1 MANLEEIR
9 TFRLKDG
16 KLPDEIGTP
25 NAYKAEEF
33 KWIPFLGNNPKG
45 EKAQKYK
52 GLFAFAHKEAGQTKI
67 DCSATRVN
75 GVLELT
81 ISGDERTAGYF
92 GVAAHRFAEAIF
104 DTTQRSIKGSTE
116 EKLESEVEQL
126 KRELIRAKENEEG
139 MKNKLNKFKEML
151 E

>member
-9 TFRLKDG
+9 TFRLKNG
-16 KLPDEIGTP
+16 QLPDEIGTP
-25 NAYKAEEF
+25 TSYVAEEF
-33 KWIPFLGNNPKG
+33 KWIPFLGNNPTG

-52 GLFAFAHKEAGQTKI
+52 GLFSFSHKEAGQTKI
-67 DCSATRVN
+67 DCNATRVN

-139 MKNKLNKFKEML
+139 MKEKLNKFKEML

>member
-9 TFRLKDG
+9 TFRLKNG
-16 KLPDEIGTP
+16 QLPDEIGTP
-25 NAYKAEEF
+25 TGYKAEEF
-33 KWIPFLGNNPKG
+33 KWIPFLGNNPTG

-52 GLFAFAHKEAGQTKI
+52 GLFSFSHKEAGQTKI
-67 DCSATRVN
+67 DCNATRVN

-116 EKLESEVEQL
+116 EILESEVESL
-126 KRELIRAKENEEG
+126 KRELSRAHDDKQELED
-139 MKNKLNKFKEML
+139 KLNNFRKML

>member
-1 MANLEEIR
+1 MANLQEERI
-9 TFRLKDG
+9 FRVKRGL
-16 KLPDEIGTP
+16 LPDEIGTP
-25 NAYKAEEF
+25 TGYKAEEF

-52 GLFAFAHKEAGQTKI
+52 GMFSFAHEDAGQTSINCK
-67 DCSATRVN
+67 ATRVN

-81 ISGDERTAGYF
+81 VSGDERTAEYF
-92 GVAAHRFAEAIF
+92 GIAAHRFAEAIF

-116 EKLESEVEQL
+116 EILESEVESL
-126 KRELIRAKENEEG
+126 KRELSRAHDDKQELED
-139 MKNKLNKFKEML
+139 KLNNFRKML

>member
-1 MANLEEIR
+1 MANLEEIKR
-9 TFRLKDG
+9 FRVKEG

-25 NAYKAEEF
+25 IAYKAEEF
-33 KWIPFLGNNPKG
+33 KWIPFLGENPSG
-45 EKAQKYK
+45 DRPQKYS
-52 GLFAFAHKEAGQTKI
+52 GMFAFAHSEAGQTNINCK
-67 DCSATRVN
+67 AKRVN

-81 ISGDERTAGYF
+81 VSGDERTAGYF

-116 EKLESEVEQL
+116 EILESEVEQL
-126 KRELIRAKENEEG
+126 KRELSRAHEDKQDLED
-139 MKNKLNKFKEML
+139 KLNNFRKML

>member
-9 TFRLKDG
+9 TFRLKNG
-16 KLPDEIGTP
+16 QLPDEIGTP
-25 NAYKAEEF
+25 TGYKAEEF
-33 KWIPFLGNNPKG
+33 KWIPFLGNNPTG

-52 GLFAFAHKEAGQTKI
+52 GMFSFSHSETGMTKI

-116 EKLESEVEQL
+116 EILESEVEQL
-126 KRELIRAKENEEG
+126 KRELSRAHDDKVELED
-139 MKNKLNKFKEML
+139 KLNNFRKIL

>member
-9 TFRLKDG
+9 TFRLKNG
-16 KLPDEIGTP
+16 QLPDEIGTP
-25 NAYKAEEF
+25 TSYVAEEF
-33 KWIPFLGNNPKG
+33 KWIPFLGNNPTG

-52 GLFAFAHKEAGQTKI
+52 GLFSFSHKEAGQTKI

-116 EKLESEVEQL
+116 EILESEVEQL
-126 KRELIRAKENEEG
+126 KRELSRAHEDKQDLED
-139 MKNKLNKFKEML
+139 KLNNFRKML

>member
-9 TFRLKDG
+9 TFRLKNG
-16 KLPDEIGTP
+16 QLPDEIGTP
-25 NAYKAEEF
+25 NGYKAEEF
-33 KWIPFLGNNPKG
+33 KWIPFLGNNPTG

-52 GLFAFAHKEAGQTKI
+52 GMFAFSHSEAGMTKI

-75 GVLELT
+75 GVLEVT

-116 EKLESEVEQL
+116 EILESEVESL
-126 KRELIRAKENEEG
+126 KRELSRAHDDKQELED
-139 MKNKLNKFKEML
+139 KLNNFRKML

>member
-9 TFRLKDG
+9 TFRLKNG
-16 KLPDEIGTP
+16 QLPDEIGTP

-33 KWIPFLGNNPKG
+33 KWIPFLGNNPTG

-52 GLFAFAHKEAGQTKI
+52 GLFSFSHKEAGQTKI
-67 DCSATRVN
+67 DCNATRVN

-92 GVAAHRFAEAIF
+92 GVAAYRFAEVIF

-126 KRELIRAKENEEG
+126 KRELVRAKENEDG
-139 MKNKLNKFKEML
+139 MKEKLNKFKEML

>member
-9 TFRLKDG
+9 TFRLNNG
-16 KLPDEIGTP
+16 QLPDEIGTP
-25 NAYKAEEF
+25 TGYKAEEF
-33 KWIPFLGNNPKG
+33 KWIPFLGNNPTG

-52 GLFAFAHKEAGQTKI
+52 GMFAFSHSDAGMTKI

-75 GVLELT
+75 GVLEVT

-104 DTTQRSIKGSTE
+104 DKTQRSIKGTTE
-116 EKLESEVEQL
+116 EVLESEVEQL
-126 KRELIRAKENEEG
+126 KRELSRAKENEEA
-139 MKNKLNKFKEML
+139 MKEKLNKFKEML

>member
-9 TFRLKDG
+9 TFRLKNG
-16 KLPDEIGTP
+16 QLPDEIGTP
-25 NAYKAEEF
+25 TGYKAEEF
-33 KWIPFLGNNPKG
+33 KWIPFLGNNPTG

-52 GLFAFAHKEAGQTKI
+52 GLFSFSHKEAGQTKI
-67 DCSATRVN
+67 DCNATRVN

-116 EKLESEVEQL
+116 EILESEVEQL
-126 KRELIRAKENEEG
+126 KRELSRAHEDKQDLED
-139 MKNKLNKFKEML
+139 KLNNFRKML

>member
-9 TFRLKDG
+9 TFRLKNG
-16 KLPDEIGTP
+16 QLPDEIGTP
-25 NAYKAEEF
+25 SGYKAEEF
-33 KWIPFLGNNPKG
+33 KWIPFLGDNPTG
-45 EKAQKYK
+45 EKAQTYK
-52 GLFAFAHKEAGQTKI
+52 GMFSFTHSEVGMTKI

-75 GVLELT
+75 GVLEVT
-81 ISGDERTAGYF
+81 ISADERTAGYF

-116 EKLESEVEQL
+116 EILESEVEQL
-126 KRELIRAKENEEG
+126 KRELSRAHDDKVELED
-139 MKNKLNKFKEML
+139 KLNNFRKIL